1 MTDLP
6 TRLSASQVSLV
17 LQRAAEIDAKGD
29 SLTVDELRHIAD
41 EAGIDPDATEKALR
55 LVLADEDP
63 DPKPAPAASPGAPAR
78 KAPSLSPW
86 RIGTGGS
93 IGFALGFIGAFAG
106 FAGGMIPGVFPGAYP
121 GDPGALAILAGLG
134 LVGTAVYLIVRTV
147 DCIKRGAQLDFQLQN
162 FTLWLGTAVGAVATD
177 LYVFADDLIG
187 VISAIWFVT
196 SVVGGLLVRFAPR
209 HKESEP

>member
-29 SLTVDELRHIAD
+29 SLTVDELRHIAH

-63 DPKPAPAASPGAPAR
+63 DPKPAPAASPGVPAR

-147 DCIKRGAQLDFQLQN
+147 DCIKRGP
-162 FTLWLGTAVGAVATD
+162 
-177 LYVFADDLIG
+177 
-187 VISAIWFVT
+187 SST
-196 SVVGGLLVRFAPR
+196 SSFRTSRFG
-209 HKESEP
+209 SEPRLEPWPPTCTFSLTI